1 MKKLLP
7 FFIAICFVAF
17 SKAQCT
23 IDTSI
28 TAPGFHPDTGTYLKQ
43 ACFGSQYDETIQ
55 IYAPQNVTVSFG
67 TYPVNYVRLDSIP
80 DLPADLHYATNPQSG
95 TMNGGQ
101 RGCVNL
107 FGLVN
112 VPAGNYQFTIYYT
125 ANFNFNGA
133 PISLGF
139 IAPYKMHVDTGTK
152 TYFTYADTACANNG
166 YFFGGQWI
174 NSSGTYN
181 DTISNSA
188 GCDSIITLNYYS
200 KPFDT
205 TVIVNPNGDSLIA
218 PVGYSNYQLIDCAN
232 NVVVQS
238 GSSNSFVIPS
248 ECCYAVVMNNN
259 GCTDTSSCFSFVGI
273 RSLNSE
279 AITLYPNPA
288 TEQLTISFQSSDRR
302 AITITDMQGRI
313 VHSGIAAAQKVSVP
327 LYNFTPGVYTVI
339 IQSGAG
345 YSHAKFI
352 KAN

>member
-7 FFIAICFVAF
+7 FFIAVCFVAF
-17 SKAQCT
+17 SQAQCT

-80 DLPADLHYATNPQSG
+80 DLPVDLHYATNPLSG

-107 FGLVN
+107 YGLVN
-112 VPAGNYQFTIYYT
+112 VPTGNYQFTIYYT
-125 ANFNFNGA
+125 ANFNFNGT

-152 TYFTYADTACANNG
+152 TYFAFNDTTCANSG
-166 YFFGGQWI
+166 YYFGGNWL
-174 NSSGTYN
+174 NTTGTYK

-188 GCDSIITLNYYS
+188 GCDSIITLSLYS

-205 TVIVNPNGDSLIA
+205 TVVVNANGDSLIA
-218 PVGYSNYQLIDCAN
+218 PTGYSNYQFIDCAN
-232 NVVVQS
+232 NVVVQNS
-238 GSSNSFVIPS
+238 ASNSFLIPS

-259 GCTDTSSCFSFVGI
+259 GCTDTSTCFSFVGI
-273 RSLNSE
+273 GKLNT
-279 AITLYPNPA
+279 AKVRLYPNPSNTNVTLDFGSAMNREILLTDVQGKTVQEVKSTA
-288 TEQLTISFQSSDRR
+288 T
-302 AITITDMQGRI
+302 
-313 VHSGIAAAQKVSVP
+313 KVV
-327 LYNFTPGVYTVI
+327 LNAVDLNEGVYTVI
-339 IQSGAG
+339 IKSAIG
-345 YSHAKFI
+345 YSYAKFI
-352 KAN
+352 KTN

>member
-1 MKKLLP
+1 MML
-7 FFIAICFVAF
+7 CFVAV
-17 SKAQCT
+17 SYSQCS
-23 IDTSI
+23 IDTTI
-28 TAPGFHPDTGTYLKQ
+28 TMPGFHPDTGTYLKQ

-80 DLPADLHYATNPQSG
+80 DLPADLHYATNPASG

-107 FGLVN
+107 YGLVN
-112 VPAGNYQFTIYYT
+112 VPTGNYQFTIYYT
-125 ANFNFNGA
+125 ANFNFNGT

-166 YFFGGQWI
+166 YFFGGQWL

-188 GCDSIITLNYYS
+188 GCDSVITLNYYS

-205 TVIVNPNGDSLIA
+205 IVVVNPNGDSLIA
-218 PVGYSNYQLIDCAN
+218 PPGYSNYQLIDCAN
-232 NVVVQS
+232 YTVVQN
-238 GSSNSFVIPS
+238 GASNAFLIPS
-248 ECCYAVVMNNN
+248 ECCYAIVMNNN
-259 GCTDTSSCFSFVGI
+259 GCTDTSECFSFVGMSKVNAEVI
-273 RSLNSE
+273 R
-279 AITLYPNPA
+279 LYPNPVSGELSLEFA
-288 TEQLTISFQSSDRR
+288 VPAMRS
-302 AITITDMQGRI
+302 ITVTDMQGRLVQSFIASERKPVINVSNINPGMYNII
-313 VHSGIAAAQKVSVP
+313 VKSERG
-327 LYNFTPGVYTVI
+327 F
-339 IQSGAG
+339 
-345 YSHAKFI
+345 SHTKFI